1 MIAIESAVRARTIGF
16 IVATT
21 LTGVWAT
28 PVSAGAPQGAA
39 SHADAAGIFKDR
51 CEMCHGA
58 DGSGTAVGKS
68 LQITDLRS
76 DKVQQQPDS
85 ALSQAILEGKN
96 NMPAFGSSLDG
107 CSSPKRCALHN
118 K

>member
-16 IVATT
+16 IVAVA
-21 LTGVWAT
+21 LSGVLAT
-28 PVSAGAPQGAA
+28 RVSARAPQSAA
-39 SHADAAGIFKDR
+39 SHADAAGTFKDR
-51 CEMCHGA
+51 CEVCHGA
-58 DGSGTAVGKS
+58 DGSGTTSGKG